1 MTKQDRSSGG
11 MEWIK
16 MRLTWLRGCRMLSDT
31 EAGRLLKSISAFV
44 LDGAEP
50 DGTGKEGLLTAMV
63 LDQLKTDL
71 TEYRSQRD
79 AQQKKT
85 EEITEKRRKAA
96 AARWAQCK
104 PMQMHANAS
113 TCMQV
118 HDLHG
123 FASQEEETEKE
134 KECKRGDTIPT
145 RTREPAEERPY
156 TTVHD
161 CTRLYTST
169 REPAKECTGDY
180 CEIPQSGREADKTDL
195 PMRGGDLLTDE
206 EIVRMQHIN
215 TQIMPGI
222 EQVCRSCG
230 MGFSVFDAAQVREL
244 LEMYKPDQITKA
256 VVDVKRSRG
265 WVTWERVNDYLG
277 GTTNARDYLRRF
289 DASGGV
295 AQGRADRRGLDDGQE
310 ASTEI
315 RLS

>member
-1 MTKQDRSSGG
+1 MTQDRSSGD

-16 MRLTWLRGCRMLSDT
+16 MRLTWLRSCRTLSDT
-31 EAGRLLKSISAFV
+31 EAGRFIKSISAYV

-50 DGTGKEGLLTAMV
+50 DGTGKEGLLTAMAT
-63 LDQLKTDL
+63 DQLKTDL
-71 TEYRSQRD
+71 TEYRKQRD
-79 AQQKKT
+79 AQLKKT
-85 EEITEKRRKAA
+85 QTISDKRRKAA
-96 AARWAQCK
+96 EARWAKCK
-104 PMQMHANAS
+104 QMHLDANAR

-118 HDLHG
+118 QDLHAC
-123 FASQEEETEKE
+123 ASQEEETE

-145 RTREPAEERPY
+145 R
-156 TTVHD
+156 
-161 CTRLYTST
+161 T

-222 EQVCRSCG
+222 EAVCRSCG
-230 MGFSVFDAAQVREL
+230 MGFSAFDAAQVRGL
-244 LEMYKPDQITKA
+244 LELYKPEQIAKA
-256 VVDVKRSRG
+256 LTDVKRSRG

-277 GTTNARDYLRRF
+277 GSTRGAEYIRRF
-289 DASGGV
+289 DAAGG
-295 AQGRADRRGLDDGQE
+295 ASQGRQDRRGHDDGQE

>member
-1 MTKQDRSSGG
+1 MTQDRSSGG
-11 MEWIK
+11 MEWVK
-16 MRLTWLRGCRMLSDT
+16 MRLTWLRSCRTLSDT
-31 EAGRLLKSISAFV
+31 EAGRFIKSVSAFV

-50 DGTGKEGLLTAMV
+50 DGAGKEGLLTVMAT
-63 LDQLKTDL
+63 DQLKTDL

-134 KECKRGDTIPT
+134 CKRW
-145 RTREPAEERPY
+145 EP
-156 TTVHD
+156 
-161 CTRLYTST
+161 
-169 REPAKECTGDY
+169 K
-180 CEIPQSGREADKTDL
+180 
-195 PMRGGDLLTDE
+195 PMRARAYSAEAALTESPTHGGELLTDE
-206 EIVRMQHIN
+206 EIDRMHTIN
-215 TQIMPGI
+215 TEIMPGI